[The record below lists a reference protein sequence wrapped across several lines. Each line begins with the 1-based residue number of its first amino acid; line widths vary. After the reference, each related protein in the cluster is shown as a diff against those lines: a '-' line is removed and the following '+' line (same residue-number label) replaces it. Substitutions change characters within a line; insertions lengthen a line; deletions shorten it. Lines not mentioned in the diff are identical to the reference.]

1 MESSIFLHGKKYISA
16 RRGAEIAGYSGDYVG
31 QLCRE
36 GKVEAERMGKIWF
49 VSEESLLAHKREQE
63 LASLAMKER
72 SQQRHETCS
81 IKEVVTVSFAGY
93 GFGDKRI
100 STTHIPHTRPTA
112 GYVEKVHALVAFGF
126 VMLLVV
132 NMAQLNPRRY
142 VALVYDAVRDSLV
155 SFGQSVSLAVS
166 HLSDT
171 DMPAQNSISQ
181 KNNVSHIYTAL
192 ARDVY
197 DLSAEKYVPDGRLIP
212 SPQLLSFLHVAD
224 QLASA
229 GLFFDTHGRVADTQ
243 KNEYKKVQLHFAE
256 NARLIFDRYTTF
268 ADNASRAFF
277 GVGSAVGTFSDHH
290 SESLQSYGIALSKKI
305 EIASHELQMVGAL
318 SMHKVQTTG
327 FQLQNFGSS
336 LSQRVWIAGRELQM
350 VGAFSLHQVQTT
362 GSRLQSLG
370 MSVSQTMHGVSRE
383 LQMVGVSLA
392 YKVQRISF
400 ELQSFGN
407 HLSQRMWLSGRELQ
421 AVGRHI
427 GLAFEKVSNEF
438 YNTGRLLAWISE
450 RTSGVAQ
457 DMGAELV
464 VEIAV
469 VREMSSLAI
478 SEMTP
483 VVIGSIQNT
492 QQTLLATV
500 AETPITVVDG
510 TARLGTTARENL
522 TSIVARTYTYAQSL
536 FVSDTYI
543 AFMTRLFG
551 VDPIKST
558 TVISDNDLEVPESV
572 QSGVVVMK
580 KGPAQS
586 LETIKRQIQDS
597 FSDEVSV
604 EPDVTGTAGVIRPVF
619 KKKVGEDYLYI
630 MVPVQK

>member
-49 VSEESLLAHKREQE
+49 VSEGSLLAHKREQE
-63 LASLAMKER
+63 RAMLAMKER
-72 SQQRHETCS
+72 SQQRHETCP
-81 IKEVVTVSFAGY
+81 IKEEVAVSFAGY
-93 GFGDKRI
+93 SLGDKSI
-100 STTHIPHTRPTA
+100 FTTHIPHTRPTA
-112 GYVEKVHALVAFGF
+112 GYVEKVHAVVAFGF
-126 VMLLVV
+126 VVLLVV

-142 VALVYDAVRDSLV
+142 VASVYDVVRNSLV

-171 DMPAQNSISQ
+171 DLPAQNSISQ
-181 KNNVSHIYTAL
+181 KNNSSRIYTAL
-192 ARDVY
+192 VKDAY
-197 DLSAEKYVPDGRLIP
+197 NFSAEKYVPDGRLIP
-212 SPQLLSFLHVAD
+212 SPQQLSFLHVAN
-224 QLASA
+224 QPASA
-229 GLFFDTHGRVADTQ
+229 GLFFDTHDRVADTQ
-243 KNEYKKVQLHFAE
+243 KNERKKIQVHFAE
-256 NARLIFDRYTTF
+256 NARLIFDRYTAF
-268 ADNASRAFF
+268 ADNASRALVS
-277 GVGSAVGTFSDHH
+277 VGSTVGAFSDH
-290 SESLQSYGIALSKKI
+290 SSWALQSYGINLSKKI
-305 EIASHELQMVGAL
+305 EIASRELQEVGTV
-318 SMHKVQTTG
+318 SMHKVQTISFG
-327 FQLQNFGSS
+327 LQNFGTS

-350 VGAFSLHQVQTT
+350 VGALSLYKVQTT
-362 GSRLQSLG
+362 GYYLQSLG
-370 MSVSQTMHGVSRE
+370 MSVSQTVHGVSRE

-392 YKVQRISF
+392 YKVQMTGF
-400 ELQSFGN
+400 QLQTFGS
-407 HLSQRMWLSGRELQ
+407 HLSQRVWVAGRELQ

-427 GLAFEKVSNEF
+427 GLAFQKVSSEF

-450 RTSGVAQ
+450 RASGVAQ
-457 DMGAELV
+457 DMGTELV
-464 VEIAV
+464 MEIAV
-469 VREMSSLAI
+469 VKEMSSFAI

-483 VVIGSIQNT
+483 VVMGSIQNT

-500 AETPITVVDG
+500 AETPITVVEG

-522 TSIVARTYTYAQSL
+522 TSVVARTYTYAQSL

-558 TVISDNDLEVPESV
+558 IVTSDNELQVPESA

-580 KGPAQS
+580 KGSTQS
-586 LETIKRQIQDS
+586 LETIKKQIQDS

-604 EPDVTGTAGVIRPVF
+604 EPDVTGTAGIIRPVF